1 MSNWKITGP
10 PRFVEGAG
18 MVYPVT
24 KGGSRFNAAEE
35 DELKALLA
43 GWQPIETAPKDGSMF
58 ICWVSAE
65 IRSDIGGSAE
75 DASEADFCQWRE
87 NNGNGYFDNF
97 GGVIGDSQEV
107 THWMPIAP
115 PSTN

>member
-10 PRFVEGAG
+10 PRFFEGVG

-43 GWQPIETAPKDGSMF
+43 GWISVYEDLPEPRVKVLTYSPGIFG
-58 ICWVSAE
+58 VSCDE
-65 IRSDIGGSAE
+65 LFE
-75 DASEADFCQWRE
+75 SEELGPEGEKRF
-87 NNGNGYFDNF
+87 YFDDDPD
-97 GGVIGDSQEV
+97 GTV
-107 THWMPIAP
+107 THWMPCPAP
-115 PSTN
+115 PTN

>member
-10 PRFVEGAG
+10 PRFFEGVG

-43 GWQPIETAPKDGSMF
+43 GWISVDERLPEKSHKELALWNGRWSYVGKYLGT
-58 ICWVSAE
+58 
-65 IRSDIGGSAE
+65 IGGDGE
-75 DASEADFCQWRE
+75 FYNPHDDRLR
-87 NNGNGYFDNF
+87 G
-97 GGVIGDSQEV
+97 I
-107 THWMPIAP
+107 THWMPLPAP
-115 PSTN
+115 PTN

>member
-10 PRFVEGAG
+10 PRFVEGVG
-18 MVYPVT
+18 MVYPVA

-58 ICWVSAE
+58 IGWVSAE
-65 IRSDIGGSAE
+65 RCGHAGRSV
-75 DASEADFCQWRE
+75 DASEADFCQWVE
-87 NNGNGYFDNF
+87 NNGNGYFENI
-97 GGVIGDSQEV
+97 GGQIGDVQDI
-107 THWMPIAP
+107 THWKPITP
-115 PSTN
+115 PTN